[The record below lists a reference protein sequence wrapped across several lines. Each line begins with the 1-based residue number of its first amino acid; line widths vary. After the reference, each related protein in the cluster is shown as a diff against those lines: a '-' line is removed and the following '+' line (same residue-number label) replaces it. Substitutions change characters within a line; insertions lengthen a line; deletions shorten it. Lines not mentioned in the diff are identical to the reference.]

1 MAGPALSAVEV
12 GRHTYGH
19 EQITVRH
26 WGEPAELRIGSFC
39 SIADRVDVFLG
50 GNHRPDW
57 VTTFPF
63 PAFPDAWP
71 QARGIEGVPVTNG
84 DVVIGND
91 VWIGSNAT
99 IMSGV
104 TVGDG
109 AVIGT
114 DSCVTRDVPPYA
126 IVGGNPAQLLRMR
139 FEPATVERLLAIRWW
154 EWDDERIA
162 ANAKLLCDGDIE
174 AFIAAQS
181 GSRRRA
187 GRWKRLLGSR
197 R

>member
-1 MAGPALSAVEV
+1 VKV

-19 EQITVRH
+19 EQITIRH

-39 SIADRVDVFLG
+39 SIADRVEVFLG

-63 PAFPDAWP
+63 PAFSERWP
-71 QARGIEGVPVTNG
+71 GAGGIEGVPSTNG

-104 TVGDG
+104 EVGDG
-109 AVIGT
+109 AVVGT
-114 DSCVTRDVPPYA
+114 NSCVTRDVAPFA
-126 IVGGNPAQLLRMR
+126 IVGGNPARQLRLR
-139 FEPATVERLLAIRWW
+139 FDAETIQKLLALRWW
-154 EWDDERIA
+154 NWSDERIV
-162 ANAKLLCDGDIE
+162 ANMQFLCSGDIE
-174 AFIAAQS
+174 RFLAAQGRS
-181 GSRRRA
+181 GRRRNA
-187 GRWKRLLGSR
+187 LRRLLGSR
-197 R
+197 Q

>member
-1 MAGPALSAVEV
+1 MEV

-19 EQITVRH
+19 EHIIVHH
-26 WGEPAELRIGSFC
+26 WGEPAELRIGAFC

-57 VTTFPF
+57 VTTYPF
-63 PAFPDAWP
+63 PAFPDKWP
-71 QARGIEGVPVTNG
+71 KAMGIEGVPATNG

-91 VWIGSNAT
+91 VWVGSNAT

-104 TVGDG
+104 TVADG

-114 DSCVTRDVPPYA
+114 DSCVSRDVRPYA
-126 IVGGNPAQLLRMR
+126 MVAGNPAREIRRRFDEETIAKLL
-139 FEPATVERLLAIRWW
+139 ELRWW
-154 EWDDERIA
+154 DWSDERIG
-162 ANAKLLCDGDIE
+162 ANADLLSSTDIGQ
-174 AFIAAQS
+174 FIQS
-181 GSRRRA
+181 QSAPPSRPRR
-187 GRWKRLLGSR
+187 WSRLLGSR

>member
-1 MAGPALSAVEV
+1 VEV

-19 EQITVRH
+19 EQISVRH

-63 PAFPDAWP
+63 PAFPDRWP
-71 QARGIEGVPVTNG
+71 TARGIEGVPVTNG

-126 IVGGNPAQLLRMR
+126 IVGGNPARTLRMR
-139 FEPATVERLLAIRWW
+139 FDPETIERLLAIRWW
-154 EWDDERIA
+154 DWSDERIA
-162 ANAKLLCDGDIE
+162 AQVESLC
-174 AFIAAQS
+174 S
-181 GSRRRA
+181 GEVNRFLADAEGSGTRRR
-187 GRWKRLLGSR
+187 RWKRLLGSR

>member
-1 MAGPALSAVEV
+1 MQV

-26 WGEPAELRIGSFC
+26 WGEAAELRIGSFC

-57 VTTFPF
+57 VTTYPF
-63 PAFPDAWP
+63 PAFPDKWP
-71 QARGIEGVPVTNG
+71 KARGIEGVPATNG

-114 DSCVTRDVPPYA
+114 DSMVSTDVRPYA
-126 IVGGNPAQLLRMR
+126 IVAGNPAREVRLR
-139 FEPATVERLLAIRWW
+139 FDPETIERLLALRWW
-154 EWDDERIA
+154 DWTDERIA
-162 ANAKLLCDGDIE
+162 ANADLLSSGDIVG
-174 AFIAAQS
+174 FLDAQ
-181 GSRRRA
+181 RRPQDRPR
-187 GRWKRLLGSR
+187 RWRRLLGSR

>member
-1 MAGPALSAVEV
+1 VEV

-19 EQITVRH
+19 EQISIRH
-26 WGEPAELRIGSFC
+26 WGEPADLRIGSFC

-57 VTTFPF
+57 VTTYPF
-63 PAFPDAWP
+63 PAFPERWP
-71 QARGIEGVPVTNG
+71 DARGIEGVPATNG

-114 DSCVTRDVPPYA
+114 DSCVTRDVAPYA
-126 IVGGNPAQLLRMR
+126 IVGGNPARQLRLR
-139 FEPATVERLLAIRWW
+139 FDPETIEKLLAIRWW
-154 EWDDERIA
+154 DWSDERIA
-162 ANAKLLCDGDIE
+162 ANARLLCDGDIE
-174 AFIAAQS
+174 RFLDAQGGVAGRRS
-181 GSRRRA
+181 AWGRLLRSRR
-187 GRWKRLLGSR
+187 
-197 R
+197 

>member
-1 MAGPALSAVEV
+1 VVEV

-26 WGEPAELRIGSFC
+26 WGESAELRIGSFC
-39 SIADRVDVFLG
+39 AIADRVEVFLG
-50 GNHRPDW
+50 GNHRVDW
-57 VTTFPF
+57 VTTYPF
-63 PAFPDAWP
+63 PEFVERWKA
-71 QARGIEGVPVTNG
+71 ARNIVGHPATNG

-109 AVIGT
+109 AVIAT
-114 DSCVTRDVPPYA
+114 NSCVTHDVEPYA
-126 IVGGNPAQLLRMR
+126 IVGGNPARLLRHR
-139 FEPATVERLLAIRWW
+139 FDADTVEQLLAIRWW
-154 EWDDERIA
+154 DWSDERIE
-162 ANAKLLCDGDIE
+162 ANVELLCSGGVRH
-174 AFIAAQS
+174 FLRAQS
-181 GSRRRA
+181 RPRRG
-187 GRWKRLLGSR
+187 GRLWRRLLGSR